1 MAATEREIFRSELRW
16 SGVTAAALLLLLG
29 CTLYA
34 TMALHRNPPSNL
46 EHVDPATLHLQGE
59 FTEANLGTR
68 VAADGSVTARI
79 VTAQYEFQP
88 HCVAVPLNR
97 PVTLRFTSP
106 DVIHGILVSQTNVN
120 TMVVP
125 GFVAQVHATF
135 TRPGSLLMPCHE
147 FCGLGHSAMLA
158 RVEVLPE
165 DKFQP
170 DAQGKVSCGQ
180 P

>member
-16 SGVTAAALLLLLG
+16 GVVAAAALLLLLG

-34 TMALHRNPPSNL
+34 TMALHRNPPSNI
-46 EHVDPATLHLQGE
+46 EHVDPATLHLAGE

-68 VAADGSVTARI
+68 VAPDGSVTARI

-88 HCVAVPLNR
+88 ACIAVPLNR
-97 PVTLRFTSP
+97 PVTLRLASP
-106 DVIHGILVSQTNVN
+106 DVIHGILIAQTNVN

-125 GFVAQVHATF
+125 GYVSQVHATF
-135 TRPGSLLMPCHE
+135 TQPGRFLMPCHE

-165 DKFQP
+165 DRFQP
-170 DAQGKVSCGQ
+170 DEQGRVGCGQ
-180 P
+180 S